1 MTSDNSARI
10 RTALPGYDIGGQIG
24 AGGCGEVFGG
34 VHRELQRRV
43 AIKQIPPQFAA
54 DAELRKRFATEATLM
69 AAIDHPHVVSVYDY
83 VQEADLCLLVL
94 EYLSGGTVH
103 DRFQKEGFDA
113 STSIAVALSCA
124 AGLQDAHRRGV
135 LHRDIK
141 PANLMFSSNG
151 TVKLTDFGIA
161 KIMGGDG
168 QLVTKTG
175 MIVGTP
181 SYIAPEQVRGL
192 ELSPAT
198 DVYALATMT
207 YQLLSG
213 KLPFPPTSDTMAMLF
228 MHAYE
233 QPIPLTEVAPGIP
246 KAIADVVM
254 QGLATDPG
262 YRYDSAEAFGVA
274 LATPASQSWGQNW
287 LSEIGVPVLGADTI
301 TAAATGRRHATEF
314 RTPGQPTQVHTPAQ
328 STPVST
334 PGTAERTVRSTTR
347 IRPTEP
353 LPRAAI
359 NLSDLDRDDVKPV
372 RRIVAFRSPRIP
384 AIVALVLAVLCVAIG
399 VFGPVTP
406 PGGGLL
412 PGVVTI
418 AGTDPTLGSVDRVD
432 LAHPIPVTIS
442 APNVTDVSLSLNIL
456 GLSVATQKAELQ
468 GSAGTVSAPVSPLI
482 LAGQLAAEVTVTTGN
497 KSAAWYRF
505 QLRSTQS
512 PLPTATTVCIGLLA
526 LFSAAYL
533 ESSLRTLR
541 RGRGSVAS
549 GATAVV
555 SAVALA
561 FVGLAALWAYLG
573 RQPTPVS
580 LFGAVSLAA
589 MAAIAA
595 GVAAARAGKVRR
607 YRRSLD
613 RALALSITQE
623 FTRRTGR

>member
-1 MTSDNSARI
+1 LTSDNTARI
-10 RTALPGYDIGGQIG
+10 RNALPSYDIGGQIG

-34 VHRELQRRV
+34 VHRELRRRV

-94 EYLSGGTVH
+94 EYLPGGSVH
-103 DRFQKEGFDA
+103 ERFQKEGFDA
-113 STSIAVALSCA
+113 STTIAVALSCA

-175 MIVGTP
+175 LILGTP
-181 SYIAPEQVRGL
+181 SYIAPEQARGL
-192 ELSPAT
+192 DLSPAT

-213 KLPFPPTSDTMAMLF
+213 KLPFPSTSDSMAVLF
-228 MHAYE
+228 MHAFQ
-233 QPIPLTEVAPGIP
+233 QPTPLTEVAPGIP

-254 QGLATDPG
+254 RGLATDPG
-262 YRYDSAEAFGVA
+262 DRYESAEAFGVA
-274 LATPASQSWGQNW
+274 LATPATQSWGQNW

-301 TAAATGRRHATEF
+301 TAAATGRGHAATHI
-314 RTPGQPTQVHTPAQ
+314 HTPAQ
-328 STPVST
+328 PIQVST
-334 PGTAERTVRSTTR
+334 PSTAERTVRSTTR
-347 IRPTEP
+347 VRPTEP
-353 LPRAAI
+353 LPRAGI
-359 NLSDLDRDDVKPV
+359 NLSELDPDDVKPV

-406 PGGGLL
+406 PGGDLL
-412 PGVVTI
+412 PGVVPI

-442 APNVTDVSLSLNIL
+442 APNVTDVSLSLNVL
-456 GLSVATQKAELQ
+456 GLPVAKQKAELQ
-468 GSAGTVSAPVSPLI
+468 GGAGTVSAPVSPLI
-482 LAGQLAAEVTVTTGN
+482 LAGQLNTEVTVTTGN
-497 KSAAWYRF
+497 KSAAGYRF

-533 ESSLRTLR
+533 ESSLRSLR

-561 FVGLAALWAYLG
+561 FVGLTALWAYLV
-573 RQPTPVS
+573 RQPTPES

-595 GVAAARAGKVRR
+595 GIAAARAGKVRR

-613 RALALSITQE
+613 RALALSLTQE
-623 FTRRTGR
+623 LTRRTGR